1 MSTSPARSGAIT
13 LEGNWCLSVPRKQPA
28 RVRGQGPYRAK
39 LPVDIAGPYP
49 CGSKGW
55 RQREGVWEERQGCG
69 EGGGHTGSEWQEKC
83 RAISI
88 ARLDGHSQKG
98 QRHQDVM
105 GAGAR
110 GYEKPERRSSCRS
123 QELASNL

>member
-1 MSTSPARSGAIT
+1 M
-13 LEGNWCLSVPRKQPA
+13 PRKRLA
-28 RVRGQGPYRAK
+28 RVRGPGPYRSK

-55 RQREGVWEERQGCG
+55 RQREGVWEERQGCDG
-69 EGGGHTGSEWQEKC
+69 EGGGHTGFEWQEKWL
-83 RAISI
+83 AISI
-88 ARLDGHSQKG
+88 ARQDGHSQRG

-110 GYEKPERRSSCRS
+110 GYEKPERRSSCSS

>member
-1 MSTSPARSGAIT
+1 M
-13 LEGNWCLSVPRKQPA
+13 PRKRPA
-28 RVRGQGPYRAK
+28 RVRGPGPYRAK
-39 LPVDIAGPYP
+39 LPADIAGLYP

-55 RQREGVWEERQGCG
+55 RQREGVWEERQGFDG
-69 EGGGHTGSEWQEKC
+69 EGGGHTGSEWQEKW

-88 ARLDGHSQKG
+88 ARQDGHSQKG
-98 QRHQDVM
+98 QRHQGVM